1 MASYNEFS
9 SESNYPKEFSL
20 ISDRML
26 NTNPSFIREILKV
39 TDKPE
44 MISFAGGLPNPIS
57 FPKEE
62 LKDSMNRIV
71 EQYGDKVFQ
80 YSTTEGYRPL
90 REWIA
95 KRYQDRYRLSVD
107 ADDIIIT
114 TGSQQGLDLM
124 GKVLLNKGDKICLE
138 KPGYLG
144 AIQAFSLYEPEFM
157 AISLLEDGIDLE
169 ELEEVLELYEVKLLY
184 VVPNFQNPTGLT
196 YSRQKREELCALL
209 ERFNTVLIEDDPYSD
224 LSFEEEE
231 LPYIGAGKLA
241 NSVLFGSIS
250 KIITP
255 GLRLGWICTKNKEIL
270 EQAAVAKQASD
281 LHSNIFSQYLIYDYI
296 MNNDLRKHIDEICKL
311 YKEQSEVMLNAI
323 KKYFPKEVKVT
334 RPKGGMFMWAELPK
348 GMLSAELF
356 DMALQENVAF
366 VPGDPFYT
374 KEEKVNTLR
383 LNYTNSDATMIEEG
397 IKRLGKVMR
406 IYLGEKE

>member
-1 MASYNEFS
+1 MARQK
-9 SESNYPKEFSL
+9 ESKECSL
-20 ISDRML
+20 ISERMR

-39 TDKPE
+39 TDKPD

-62 LKDSMNRIV
+62 LKESVNRII

-80 YSTTEGYRPL
+80 YSTTEGFRPL

-95 KRYQDRYRLSVD
+95 KRYEQQYGLSVN

-124 GKVLLNKGDKICLE
+124 GKVLLNKGDKVCLE

-157 AISLLEDGIDLE
+157 AISLLDDGIDLE
-169 ELEEVLELYEVKLLY
+169 ELEKILENNVIKLLY

-196 YSRQKREELCALL
+196 YSREKREALCALL
-209 ERFNTVLIEDDPYSD
+209 ARYNTVLIEDDPYSD
-224 LSFEEEE
+224 LSFEQET
-231 LPYIGAGKLA
+231 LPYIGAGKLE
-241 NSVLFGSIS
+241 NSVVFGSIS

-270 EQAAVAKQASD
+270 EQVVVAKQASD
-281 LHSNIFSQYLIYDYI
+281 LHSNIFSQYLIYDYVK
-296 MNNDLRKHIDEICKL
+296 NNDLQKHIDEIRKL
-311 YKEQSEVMLNAI
+311 YKEQSDVMIDAT
-323 KKYFPKEVKVT
+323 KKYFPKGVKVT
-334 RPKGGMFMWAELPK
+334 SPKGGMFMWAELPE
-348 GMLSAELF
+348 GLSSEELF
-356 DMALQENVAF
+356 QMAIEENVAF
-366 VPGDPFYT
+366 VPGSPFYT
-374 KEEKVNTLR
+374 AEGTRNTLR

-397 IKRLGKVMR
+397 IKRLGKIMKT
-406 IYLGEKE
+406 YLANKE

>member
-1 MASYNEFS
+1 MARQK
-9 SESNYPKEFSL
+9 ESKECSL
-20 ISDRML
+20 ISERMR

-39 TDKPE
+39 TDKPD

-62 LKDSMNRIV
+62 LKESVNRII

-80 YSTTEGYRPL
+80 YSTTEGFRPL

-95 KRYQDRYRLSVD
+95 KRYEQQYGLPVN

-124 GKVLLNKGDKICLE
+124 GKVLLNKGDKVCLE

-144 AIQAFSLYEPEFM
+144 AIQAFSLYEPEFK
-157 AISLLEDGIDLE
+157 AISLLDDGIDLE
-169 ELEEVLELYEVKLLY
+169 ELEKILENNVIKLLY

-196 YSRQKREELCALL
+196 YSREKREALCALL
-209 ERFNTVLIEDDPYSD
+209 ARYNTVLIEDDPYSD
-224 LSFEEEE
+224 LSFEQET
-231 LPYIGAGKLA
+231 LPYIGAGKLE
-241 NSVLFGSIS
+241 NSVVFGSIS

-270 EQAAVAKQASD
+270 EQVVVAKQASD
-281 LHSNIFSQYLIYDYI
+281 LHSNIFSQYLIYDYV
-296 MNNDLRKHIDEICKL
+296 MNNDLQKHIDGIRKL
-311 YKEQSEVMLNAI
+311 YKEQSDVMLDAT
-323 KKYFPKEVKVT
+323 KKYFPKGVKVT
-334 RPKGGMFMWAELPK
+334 SPKGGMFMWAELPE
-348 GMLSAELF
+348 GLSCEELF
-356 DMALQENVAF
+356 QMAIEENVAF
-366 VPGDPFYT
+366 VPGSPFYT
-374 KEEKVNTLR
+374 AEGKRNTLR

-397 IKRLGKVMR
+397 IKRLGKIMKT
-406 IYLGEKE
+406 YLANKE

>member
-1 MASYNEFS
+1 MARECVTNNSGECS
-9 SESNYPKEFSL
+9 I

-26 NTNPSFIREILKV
+26 NTKPSFIREILKV
-39 TDKPE
+39 TEKPE

-57 FPKEE
+57 FPSEALKE
-62 LKDSMNRIV
+62 SMNRVV

-80 YSTTEGYRPL
+80 YAATEGYRPL
-90 REWIA
+90 REWVA
-95 KRYQDRYRLSVD
+95 KRYQEQYHISVD

-124 GKVLLNKGDKICLE
+124 GKVLINKGDKVCIE

-157 AISLLEDGIDLE
+157 SIPLFEDGIDLE
-169 ELEEVLELYEVKLLY
+169 ELEETLENNQIKLLY
-184 VVPNFQNPTGLT
+184 VVPNFQNPTGLS
-196 YSRQKREELCALL
+196 YSKQKREDLCSLL
-209 ERFNTVLIEDDPYSD
+209 KRYDTVLIEDDPYSD
-224 LSFEEEE
+224 LSFDQEQ
-231 LPYIGAGKLA
+231 LPYIGAGRLM

-270 EQAAVAKQASD
+270 KQVTVAKQASD
-281 LHSNIFSQYLIYDYI
+281 LHSNIFSQYLIYDYL
-296 MNNDLRKHIDEICKL
+296 MHNDLQKHIDKIRKL
-311 YKEQSEVMLNAI
+311 YKEQSEAMLNAI
-323 KKYFPKEVKVT
+323 KKYFPKEVNVT
-334 RPKGGMFMWAELPK
+334 SPKGGMFMWAELPE
-348 GMLSAELF
+348 GLSSAELF
-356 DMALQENVAF
+356 QMALQENVAF

-374 KEEKVNTLR
+374 EEGEVRTLR

-397 IKRLGKVMR
+397 IKRLGKV
-406 IYLGEKE
+406 ITTYKANKEL

>member
-1 MASYNEFS
+1 MARQKESKECS
-9 SESNYPKEFSL
+9 IISE
-20 ISDRML
+20 RMR

-39 TDKPE
+39 TDKPD

-62 LKDSMNRIV
+62 LKESVNRII

-80 YSTTEGYRPL
+80 YSTTEGFPPL

-95 KRYQDRYRLSVD
+95 KRYEQQYGLSVN

-124 GKVLLNKGDKICLE
+124 GKVLLNKGDKVCLE

-157 AISLLEDGIDLE
+157 AISLLDDGIDLE
-169 ELEEVLELYEVKLLY
+169 ELEKILENNVIKLLY

-196 YSRQKREELCALL
+196 YSREKREALCTLL
-209 ERFNTVLIEDDPYSD
+209 ARYNTVLIEDDPYSD
-224 LSFEEEE
+224 LSFEQEA
-231 LPYIGAGKLA
+231 LPFIGAGKLE
-241 NSVLFGSIS
+241 NSVVFGSIS

-270 EQAAVAKQASD
+270 EQVVVAKQASD
-281 LHSNIFSQYLIYDYI
+281 LHSNIFSQYLIYDYV
-296 MNNDLRKHIDEICKL
+296 MNNDLQKHIDEIRKL
-311 YKEQSEVMLNAI
+311 YKEQSDVMIDAT
-323 KKYFPKEVKVT
+323 KKYFPKGVKVT
-334 RPKGGMFMWAELPK
+334 SPRGGMFMWAELPE
-348 GMLSAELF
+348 GLSSEELF
-356 DMALQENVAF
+356 QMAIEENVAF
-366 VPGDPFYT
+366 VPGSPFYT
-374 KEEKVNTLR
+374 AEGKRNTLR

-397 IKRLGKVMR
+397 IKRLGKIMKT
-406 IYLGEKE
+406 YLANKE

>member
-1 MASYNEFS
+1 MARQK
-9 SESNYPKEFSL
+9 ESKECSL
-20 ISDRML
+20 ISERMR

-39 TDKPE
+39 TDKPD

-62 LKDSMNRIV
+62 LKESVNRII

-80 YSTTEGYRPL
+80 YSTTEGFRPL

-95 KRYQDRYRLSVD
+95 KRYEQQYGLSVN

-124 GKVLLNKGDKICLE
+124 GKVLLNKGDKVCLE

-157 AISLLEDGIDLE
+157 AISLLDDGIDLE
-169 ELEEVLELYEVKLLY
+169 ELEKILENNVIKLLY

-196 YSRQKREELCALL
+196 YSREKREALCALL
-209 ERFNTVLIEDDPYSD
+209 ARYNTVLIEDDPYSD
-224 LSFEEEE
+224 LSFEQEA
-231 LPYIGAGKLA
+231 LPFIGAGKLE
-241 NSVLFGSIS
+241 NSVVFGSIS

-270 EQAAVAKQASD
+270 EQVVVAKQASD
-281 LHSNIFSQYLIYDYI
+281 LHSNIFSQYLIYDYV
-296 MNNDLRKHIDEICKL
+296 MNNDLQKHIDGIRKL
-311 YKEQSEVMLNAI
+311 YKEQSDVMLDAT
-323 KKYFPKEVKVT
+323 KKYFPKGVKVT
-334 RPKGGMFMWAELPK
+334 SPKGGMFMWAELPK
-348 GMLSAELF
+348 GSSGEELF
-356 DMALQENVAF
+356 QMALQENVTF
-366 VPGDPFYT
+366 VPGNPFYT
-374 KEEKVNTLR
+374 NDGEVNTLR

-397 IKRLGKVMR
+397 IKRLGKIMKT
-406 IYLGEKE
+406 YLAKKE

>member
-1 MASYNEFS
+1 MTRESV
-9 SESNYPKEFSL
+9 SNYSGEGSI
-20 ISDRML
+20 ISDRMR
-26 NTNPSFIREILKV
+26 NTQPSFIREILKV
-39 TDKPE
+39 TEKSE

-57 FPKEE
+57 FPVVE
-62 LKDSMNRIV
+62 LKESMNRIV

-80 YSTTEGYRPL
+80 YSTTEGYHPL

-95 KRYQDRYRLSVD
+95 KRYQEQYHISVD

-124 GKVLLNKGDKICLE
+124 GKVLINKGDKVCLE

-157 AISLLEDGIDLE
+157 SIPLLEDGIDLE
-169 ELEEVLELYEVKLLY
+169 ELEETLGNNQVKLLY

-196 YSRQKREELCALL
+196 YSKEKREALCSLL
-209 ERFNTVLIEDDPYSD
+209 SRFETVLIEDDPYSD
-224 LSFEEEE
+224 LSFGQEQ
-231 LPYIGAGKLA
+231 LPYIGAGKLM

-270 EQAAVAKQASD
+270 KQVTVAKQASD
-281 LHSNIFSQYLIYDYI
+281 LHSNIFSQYLIYDYL
-296 MNNDLRKHIDEICKL
+296 MHNDLQRHIDGIRKL
-311 YKEQSEVMLNAI
+311 YKEQRDAMLAATG
-323 KKYFPKEVKVT
+323 KYFPKEVKVT
-334 RPKGGMFMWAELPK
+334 SPKGGMFMWAELPE
-348 GMLSAELF
+348 GFSSAKLF
-356 DMALQENVAF
+356 EMALQENVAF
-366 VPGDPFYT
+366 VPGNPFYT
-374 KEEKVNTLR
+374 KEGDVRTLR

-397 IKRLGKVMR
+397 IKRLGKV
-406 IYLGEKE
+406 ITTYKDSIGIN